1 MLIDTN
7 AYLGSFAFRRLQPN
21 KADGLLRLMDAKG
34 IDQALVSSANAITY
48 RNAQAGNEELWSEV
62 KAHSD
67 RLLPC
72 AVLNPAYAGW
82 QDDLK
87 TCHQEYGMRGLRLY
101 PKWHNYALLSDSCRA
116 LITHATQNHMFVSIP
131 LRVEDY
137 RQQSWLVDVP
147 DIPLDEI
154 VALVKAFPQARFVLL
169 NGIRYSGSPLGQNNN
184 GLPDNYRLEISRLS
198 ALLDNEIGT
207 LCARLGAHRL
217 VFGTGMPFK
226 YPDPAIA
233 KIEVLGQPEA
243 AKELIRSGNALR
255 LLGH

>member
-7 AYLGSFAFRRLQPN
+7 AYLGSFAFRRLRHN
-21 KADGLLRLMDAKG
+21 SADGLLRLMDEKG
-34 IDQALVSSANAITY
+34 IDQAIVSSANAITY

-82 QDDLK
+82 QDDLQI
-87 TCHQEYGMRGLRLY
+87 CHEVFGMHGLRLY
-101 PKWHNYALLSDSCRA
+101 PKWHDYALLDEDCRE
-116 LITHATQNHMFVSIP
+116 LITLATERKLFLSIP
-131 LRVEDY
+131 LRVEDF
-137 RQQSWLVDVP
+137 RQRSWLVDVP

-169 NGIRYSGSPLGQNNN
+169 NGIRYSGSPLGQEKND
-184 GLPDNYRLEISRLS
+184 LPENYLMEISRLS

-207 LCARLGAHRL
+207 LISQLGAQRL

-226 YPDPAIA
+226 YPDPALA
-233 KIEVLGQPEA
+233 KLEVLDESETV
-243 AKELIRSGNALR
+243 KEMIRSGNARR
-255 LLGH
+255 LLTK